1 MTTTTGTLPPLT
13 LAQAIARINHLRP
26 IVMAARDDAFKKC
39 PAGLTAMAQALMLHD
54 DGVFTAERT
63 IQWMRDALGIPVT
76 PESLELGQLQAALY
90 QGHFHGTASASEAGG
105 QHGL

>member
-1 MTTTTGTLPPLT
+1 MTQTLPKLT

-39 PAGLTAMAQALMLHD
+39 PPGLTALAQALMLHD

-63 IQWMRDALGIPVT
+63 IQWMRDVLGIPVT
-76 PESLELGQLQAALY
+76 SESLELGQLQAALY
-90 QGHFHGTASASEAGG
+90 RGHFHGTAPGSEAGG
-105 QHGL
+105 HYGL